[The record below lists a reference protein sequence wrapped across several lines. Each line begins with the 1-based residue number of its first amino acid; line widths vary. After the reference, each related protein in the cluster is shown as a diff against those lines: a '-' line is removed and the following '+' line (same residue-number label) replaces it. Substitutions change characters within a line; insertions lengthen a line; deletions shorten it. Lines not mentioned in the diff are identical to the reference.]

1 MCEQAALEAMAAL
14 EQAESALLIAENRA
28 AVLRMMVQTA
38 LGQLNQQ
45 LAVNAALE
53 RTNTSLRDSLR
64 ATYERMMS

>member
-1 MCEQAALEAMAAL
+1 MCEQTALEAMAAL
-14 EQAESALLIAENRA
+14 EAAESSLLIAENRA

-38 LGQLNQQ
+38 LGQLHQQ